1 MFADAIP
8 LWVFFV
14 GVIFIVTVSLEGG
27 FQLGQ
32 IAHRRSEDEKESPVS
47 VISGSVLGLGAFV
60 LAFTFGIVANRFDH
74 RRELVREEAN
84 AIRTAWLRSDF
95 LPEPD
100 RAEAKGV
107 IRQYL
112 DERLAFAQSDLTP
125 ERVESVC
132 AAVERCH
139 CRLWDTAVANAR
151 KDMNSDV
158 AALYIESLNDVFAIH
173 SMRVSVGL
181 QTRIPTP
188 IWLMLL
194 VVTAL
199 GMMSL
204 GYQTGIAGSRRSF
217 AQPILAISFALVI
230 ALIAELDRPD
240 AVFLRVTQQPLIDLQ
255 SWIVDRSALPETKA
269 TRCDVNEP
277 LPFRT

>member
-1 MFADAIP
+1 M
-8 LWVFFV
+8 
-14 GVIFIVTVSLEGG
+14 
-27 FQLGQ
+27 
-32 IAHRRSEDEKESPVS
+32 
-47 VISGSVLGLGAFV
+47 SGSILGLGAFV

-100 RAEAKGV
+100 RARAQETF
-107 IRQYL
+107 RSYL
-112 DERLAFAQSDLTP
+112 DERLAFAQSHLDP
-125 ERVESVC
+125 QRVKSLHT
-132 AAVERCH
+132 AVAQCH
-139 CRLWDTAVANAR
+139 RQLWEMAVANAR

-173 SMRVSVGL
+173 ALRVSVGL
-181 QTRIPTP
+181 QSRVPTP

-199 GMMSL
+199 GMVSL
-204 GYQTGIAGSRRSF
+204 GYQTGIAGSKRSL
-217 AQPILAISFALVI
+217 AQPILAVSFALVI

-240 AVFLRVTQQPLIDLQ
+240 AGFIRVTQQPLIDLQ
-255 SWIVDRSALPETKA
+255 SWMTERSEVAGADGSAPA
-269 TRCDVNEP
+269 T
-277 LPFRT
+277 